1 MLKASS
7 RKTPRL
13 AKASLVFLAAAPLI
27 ISWAPVAGASRL
39 QASAASQ
46 TLKIINW
53 VNPGANQAFEKI
65 NAEFENKYP
74 NIKVQY
80 ITAANTAGPYLTLL
94 ETTVDSASA
103 DIVTWGSGNTEV
115 QPMPPHPSRSTETL
129 FQYWATHNVFLP
141 LNGQPFLKNFTNSS
155 LQSMS
160 YKGTIYGIASG
171 SYQWVVYYNKAD
183 FAKYHLSVPRTY
195 SQFLSVCQTLS
206 ANHVTPIWIG
216 LGGGVSVFAKQF
228 LTEPLMA
235 QLWLPHAPGHNLG
248 LALDEGT
255 QRWTSPYFVQG
266 MAEEAAISKYL
277 EPGYTGE
284 SYQGMAGAFTSNKA
298 AMLLD
303 GSWDLGPIQQAN
315 PKLQMGAFAFPGSD
329 TASLNQPLVAPD
341 LNLEILS
348 KAHNK
353 DAALKYLAFFSSKPI
368 YQQYVDI
375 TGISPTETGGSY
387 SSVASRV
394 LGSLFGQGLNVSVVF
409 PILYQDEGYYDTN
422 ANWPTLQLQ
431 VMAGST
437 TPKKA
442 AALYQSAW
450 KTS

>member
-1 MLKASS
+1 MRMVSS
-7 RKTPRL
+7 RKKTSF
-13 AKASLVFLAAAPLI
+13 AKASLVLLAAAPLI
-27 ISWAPVAGASRL
+27 TSWAPIASASRL
-39 QASAASQ
+39 HASDASQ

-65 NAEFENKYP
+65 NAEFEKQYP
-74 NIKVQY
+74 NIKVQF

-103 DIVTWGSGNTEV
+103 DIVTWGSGDTEV
-115 QPMPPHPSRSTETL
+115 QPMPPHPTRSTETL

-160 YKGTIYGIASG
+160 YNGTIYGIASG

-183 FAKYHLSVPRTY
+183 FAKYHLSVPQTY
-195 SQFLSVCQTLS
+195 AQFLTVCKTLS

-216 LGGGVSVFAKQF
+216 LGGGVSIFAKQF

-235 QLWLPHAPGHNLG
+235 ELWLPHVAGHNLG
-248 LALDEGT
+248 LALDQGT
-255 QRWTSPYFVQG
+255 QSWTSPYFVQA
-266 MAEEAAISKYL
+266 MTEEGAIAKYL

-284 SYQGMAGAFTSNKA
+284 SYQGMAGAFATNKA

-315 PKLQMGAFAFPGSD
+315 PSLQMGAFPFPGSS
-329 TASLNQPLVAPD
+329 TANLNQPLVAPD
-341 LNLEILS
+341 LNLEVLS
-348 KAHNK
+348 KAHDK
-353 DAALKYLAFFSSKPI
+353 AAALKYLAFFSSKPI

-375 TGISPTETGGSY
+375 TGISPTETGGTY
-387 SSVASRV
+387 SSVASHV
-394 LGSLFGQGLNVSVVF
+394 LGSMFGQGLNVSGVF

-437 TPKKA
+437 TPNKA
-442 AALYQSAW
+442 AELYQSAW